1 MFCSLE
7 NIEFTFCSFSE
18 MPPRDKVWKARWRK
32 MQTITISQIEER
44 LRQLP
49 ADKLEVVFDFVSYLA
64 ERQLTSDSFQTML
77 ASEAVLRRDW
87 ERPEEEAAWAH
98 L

>member
-1 MFCSLE
+1 
-7 NIEFTFCSFSE
+7 
-18 MPPRDKVWKARWRK
+18 
-32 MQTITISQIEER
+32 MQTSTIAQIEER

>member
-1 MFCSLE
+1 
-7 NIEFTFCSFSE
+7 
-18 MPPRDKVWKARWRK
+18 
-32 MQTITISQIEER
+32 MQTITIAQIEER

-64 ERQLTSDSFQTML
+64 ERQLTSESFQTMR

>member
-1 MFCSLE
+1 
-7 NIEFTFCSFSE
+7 
-18 MPPRDKVWKARWRK
+18 
-32 MQTITISQIEER
+32 
-44 LRQLP
+44 
-49 ADKLEVVFDFVSYLA
+49 LEVVFDFVSYLA
-64 ERQLTSDSFQTML
+64 ERQLTSESFQTML

>member
-1 MFCSLE
+1 
-7 NIEFTFCSFSE
+7 
-18 MPPRDKVWKARWRK
+18 